1 MITKMLKHSFNLMT
15 LCLAG
20 ILLLGLSS
28 CKKEPAGVTDIY
40 FTNVH
45 KGSVS
50 MNEGETFRVKY
61 MVEPYELQETAEI
74 EWTTSK
80 KGVATVKNGRVTA
93 VSVGTA
99 EITATTG
106 SASASFTV
114 KVEIVDVT
122 DFKLPSSVSGYIGAP
137 VKVDVT
143 GIEPEEASVTS
154 ITWTMSDESVAT
166 CHVDGGDLYVTGVK
180 QGTTKLIGEGLD
192 VKRECSVTVKEYIP
206 VQSVKV
212 TLGKSS
218 IGATSST
225 SVSLSVLPSNA
236 SVKDVRWTVSPS
248 SYAEFDESSMTI
260 TAGTNPGTVTIT
272 ATAVNDNVSGS
283 AELTITP
290 PVPESIKISCPK
302 EFPYGHM
309 SPDGSVSNYPKTMQL
324 TAEIVPVAATGK
336 ITWKSYDTSRATVDD
351 NGLVTA
357 KGHGAVLIVAEC
369 NGVKARQIIKSFK
382 KSAVKWS
389 TYSHLYTSYCTEKT
403 LCYRPYGGD
412 EFYVSD
418 PAAWYLTEDGS
429 KKASSGFYYYTAGG
443 YYAPKVTTMP
453 SGINVQYL
461 GPDYLS
467 YEVHKAV
474 DDYIVLDMGIGSP
487 VRFHIKS
494 GIKSFTIGD
503 IVTIQ
508 AGKTGTISRST
519 LPKTSTTYTIYA
531 NGTTAFDSTYHTS
544 LYGGSNYTCSNANL
558 IYDGWKLKLSS
569 STPTG
574 TYVITFAS
582 QYYESGSPV
591 TFTLVIE

>member
-1 MITKMLKHSFNLMT
+1 MRRLFIFLTMT
-15 LCLAG
+15 VLLLAG
-20 ILLLGLSS
+20 
-28 CKKEPAGVTDIY
+28 CKKEDSNVVQSIQ
-40 FTNVH
+40 FTNVEN
-45 KGSVS
+45 GRLT
-50 MNEGETFRVKY
+50 MLIGEDFRVKY
-61 MVEPYELQETAEI
+61 TVEPAALQETAVL
-74 EWTTSK
+74 EWSSSNED
-80 KGVATVKNGRVTA
+80 VASVRNGRISANEEGKT
-93 VSVGTA
+93 T
-99 EITATTG
+99 ITAKCGNATATI
-106 SASASFTV
+106 S
-114 KVEIVDVT
+114 VEVEAVDVT
-122 DFKLPSSVSGYIGAP
+122 DFKLPSSVSGHVGAP

-143 GIEPEEASVTS
+143 GIEPEGASVAS
-154 ITWTMSDESVAT
+154 ITWSMADESIAT

-290 PVPESIKISCPK
+290 LAVESIKISCPK

-309 SPDGSVSNYPKTMQL
+309 SPDGSVSNYPNTMQL
-324 TAEIVPVAATGK
+324 TAEISPVAATGK
-336 ITWKSYDTSRATVDD
+336 ITWKSYDTSRATVDE

-369 NGVKARQIIKSFK
+369 NGVKARKIINSFK

-389 TYSHLYTSYCTEKT
+389 TYSHLYQSYCTEKT
-403 LCYRPYGGD
+403 ECYKPYGGD
-412 EFYVSD
+412 DFYVSD

-429 KKASSGFYYYTAGG
+429 KKTSSGFYYYTAGDF
-443 YYAPKVTTMP
+443 YAPKVTTLP
-453 SGINVQYL
+453 SGINVRHIERDNL
-461 GPDYLS
+461 DYVVS
-467 YEVHKAV
+467 KAV

-487 VRFHIKS
+487 VSFHIKS

-519 LPKTSTTYTIYA
+519 LPKTSMTYIIYA

-544 LYGGSNYTCSNANL
+544 MYGNSNYTCSNADL

-582 QYYESGSPV
+582 QDYESGSPV
-591 TFTLVIE
+591 TFTLVIQ